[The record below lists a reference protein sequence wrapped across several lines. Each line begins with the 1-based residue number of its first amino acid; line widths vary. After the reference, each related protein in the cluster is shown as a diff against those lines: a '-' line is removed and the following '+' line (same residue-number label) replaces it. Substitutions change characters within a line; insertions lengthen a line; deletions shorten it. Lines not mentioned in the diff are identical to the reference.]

1 MKGIEFKD
9 FSCYYKHK
17 KDYFPALQA
26 LSFQIH
32 PGEFFVVVGSSGSG
46 KTTLLRSIMGL
57 CEYIEGE
64 LTVDGVAIDDFDAKS
79 SNVGYVDQ
87 EVTLY
92 HNMTVY
98 ENIAFPL
105 RLMHT
110 PAEEIDRRVKE
121 IAAKLDIAWLLT
133 RMPRQLSGG
142 QHQRVAVARAL
153 VKKPQL
159 VLFDEPFSGL
169 EPKLRKTL
177 CQYISKVHRDYR
189 NTTVYVTHDM
199 KEALWLADRIV
210 LLDNGRV
217 AYLGKP
223 EEMPQEE

>member
-17 KDYFPALQA
+17 KDYFPALQS

-46 KTTLLRSIMGL
+46 KTTLMRSIMGL

-64 LTVDGVAIDDFDAKS
+64 LTVDGVAIDEFDAKS

-110 PAEEIDRRVKE
+110 PAGEIDRRVKE

-159 VLFDEPFSGL
+159 ALFDEPFSGL

-177 CQYISKVHRDYR
+177 CQYILKVHRDYR